1 MVEQSTSEEVALIPS
16 QTAPDALRALRVDL
30 LCAMYA
36 SVRERG
42 NIDSPEVEATLEE
55 IRMVKATQGDG
66 GASIVTD

>member
-1 MVEQSTSEEVALIPS
+1 
-16 QTAPDALRALRVDL
+16 
-30 LCAMYA
+30 MYA